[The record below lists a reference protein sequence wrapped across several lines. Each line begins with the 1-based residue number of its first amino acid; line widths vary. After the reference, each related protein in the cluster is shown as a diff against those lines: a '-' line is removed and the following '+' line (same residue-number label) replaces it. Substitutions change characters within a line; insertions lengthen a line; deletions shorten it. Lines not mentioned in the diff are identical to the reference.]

1 MACTRDSNY
10 QNARG
15 TTPITNQSLFRRIQ
29 NSKYRQNKSINP
41 SFAPTIN
48 NLSVYNNSPGAYSL
62 VNINGGNFLPQCYG
76 NTFVNFG
83 PYKSLPITFYSSF
96 NISFVVPENAP
107 IGFYNVTVVNVY
119 NSNFSPAINQTYPG
133 TLTYS
138 NSITYEIS

>member
-1 MACTRDSNY
+1 MACTRDSSY
-10 QNARG
+10 QNATG
-15 TTPITNQSLFRRIQ
+15 TNPITNLTLSRIQ
-29 NSKYRQNKSINP
+29 NNKCFQKKPTVP
-41 SFAPTIN
+41 SFVPTIN
-48 NLSVYNNSPGAYSL
+48 NLSVYNSSPGAYSL

-96 NISFVVPENAP
+96 NISFVVPENAS